1 MHLNK
6 AEFLLIH
13 LNKYIQVLSG
23 PQIYVNRFLD
33 LSMKQVSRTNAYE

>member
-1 MHLNK
+1 MNLNK

-23 PQIYVNRFLD
+23 PQICVNRYLD
-33 LSMKQVSRTNAYE
+33 QSKYEVSI